1 MMNGSFYVDDHPTRF
16 GGFKREYSKS
26 DFVLFGVPFDSTSSY
41 RPGSRFGPAAIR
53 EASANIETWSWRT
66 GIDFEEIKLH
76 DLGDLAVVHGDVAET
91 VRRVKET
98 VEDIILS
105 KKIPVMVG
113 GEHIITLG
121 ALRGLRDSTVV
132 SFDAHFD
139 MRDDYLS
146 NKLSHACVMRRALEE
161 FGVKNVVIVGAR
173 ATYKDEI
180 EYIKKNDVSYI
191 TSHQIMRVGPKETG
205 AWIKEILSGSKRVYI
220 SVDMDVL
227 DPAYAPG
234 VGNPEPE
241 GISTSALLDVIGEI
255 IDERVSGFD
264 VVEVAPTYDSGTT
277 AVTASKVIYEIC
289 CMIAK
294 SIGL

>member
-1 MMNGSFYVDDHPTRF
+1 MVGSFYVDDLSKHF
-16 GGFKREYSKS
+16 GGFKRGYSES
-26 DFVLFGVPFDSTSSY
+26 DFILFGVPFDSTSSF

-66 GIDFEEIKLH
+66 GMDFEEVKLH
-76 DLGDLAVVHGDVAET
+76 DLGDLAVVHGDAAET

-98 VEDIILS
+98 TEDIILS
-105 KKIPVMVG
+105 KKIPVMLG

-121 ALRGLRDSTVV
+121 ALRGFKDAAVV

-139 MRDDYLS
+139 MRDEYLS

-161 FGVKNVVIVGAR
+161 LGVRNVVIVGAR
-173 ATYKDEI
+173 ASYRDEI
-180 EYIKKNDVSYI
+180 EFLKKSGVNYIS
-191 TSHQIMRVGPKETG
+191 SQQIMRVGAKEAG
-205 AWIKEILSGSKRVYI
+205 AWLKKILADSKKVYI

-227 DPAYAPG
+227 DPAFAPG

-241 GISTSALLDVIGEI
+241 GITTSTLLDLIEEVIDDRI
-255 IDERVSGFD
+255 AGFD
-264 VVEVAPTYDSGTT
+264 VVEVSPAYDSGAT
-277 AVTASKVIYEIC
+277 AVTASKIIYEIC
-289 CMIAK
+289 CMAAK

>member
-1 MMNGSFYVDDHPTRF
+1 MSRSFYVDDLSKHF
-16 GGFKREYSKS
+16 GGFKREYSES
-26 DFVLFGVPFDSTSSY
+26 DFVLFGVPFDSTSSF

-66 GIDFEEIKLH
+66 GMDFEEIKLH
-76 DLGDLAVVHGDVAET
+76 DLGDLAVVHGDAAET
-91 VRRVKET
+91 IRRVREA

-105 KKIPVMVG
+105 KKIPVMLG

-121 ALRGLRDSTVV
+121 ALRGVRDTTVV

-146 NKLSHACVMRRALEE
+146 NKLSHACVMRRALDEL
-161 FGVKNVVIVGAR
+161 GVKNVVIVGTR
-173 ATYKDEI
+173 ASYRDEI
-180 EYIKKNDVSYI
+180 EFVKKSGVNYISSQRILN
-191 TSHQIMRVGPKETG
+191 GGAKEAG
-205 AWIKEILSGSKRVYI
+205 AWLKEVLADSKKIYI

-227 DPAYAPG
+227 DPAFAPG

-241 GISTSALLDVIGEI
+241 GVPTSTLLDLIEEVV
-255 IDERVSGFD
+255 DERIVGFD
-264 VVEVAPTYDSGTT
+264 VVEVSPAYDSGVT
-277 AVTASKVIYEIC
+277 AVTASKIVYELC
-289 CMIAK
+289 CMVAK